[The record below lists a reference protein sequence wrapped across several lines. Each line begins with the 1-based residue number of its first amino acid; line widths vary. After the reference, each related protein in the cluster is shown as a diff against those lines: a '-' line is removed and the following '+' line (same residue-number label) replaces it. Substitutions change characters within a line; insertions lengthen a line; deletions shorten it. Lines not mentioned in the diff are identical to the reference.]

1 MRFKCDDLKERWPEY
16 IYRELPEHEQS
27 LFVHHLEECEDCR
40 AEERQWRSML
50 SEFDSIV
57 LFDDSM
63 EAPTELLYRVKR
75 QVRFYEEW
83 SAKNKQ
89 SMRKWG
95 IGAAAACALI
105 ICGLWGAYHD
115 RLDTKISAKENST
128 LQPIQASILDSIYDP
143 DIVIQYHEHGVL
155 NKPVKIN
162 SSVDD
167 KDKEQSKNKS
177 EDDK

>member
-27 LFVHHLEECEDCR
+27 LFVHHLDECEDCR
-40 AEERQWRSML
+40 AEERQWRGML

-75 QVRFYEEW
+75 QIRFYEEW
-83 SAKNKQ
+83 SKKQKQ
-89 SMRKWG
+89 SMRKWI

-105 ICGLWGAYHD
+105 IFGLWGAYQNQLD
-115 RLDTKISAKENST
+115 ARLSAKENST
-128 LQPIQASILDSIYDP
+128 FQPIKASIIDSIYDP
-143 DIVIQYHEHGVL
+143 DIVIQYHEHEIL
-155 NKPVKIN
+155 QKPKKVDA
-162 SSVDD
+162 SVDE
-167 KDKEQSKNKS
+167 KEKEPTEENK
-177 EDDK
+177 